1 MPPTPEATEEAME
14 PPTDLS
20 DRELAELVRRVFQP
34 TAEDRRLAVMVDLP
48 DDAVPDRPAWRQ
60 RREMARGWADRL
72 AAMAGELGVE
82 TALHLYRNPR
92 GNNADLPHTAWRH
105 HGGPLPA
112 TADEPDPSAA
122 EPMAELFDRHRLLIA
137 VTEFSATAPLKIA
150 ARRHRFRAAT
160 MPGFGPAM
168 LPALR
173 LDYVEIDRRVRR
185 LKELL
190 DRADGADFRFT
201 VAGEELELHLDLR
214 HRTAHASGGVLTE
227 PGTAGN
233 LPSGETYVVPY
244 EGEVTGDPSRSRGWL
259 PVELEGEV
267 VVYRIEG
274 NRAVEVVSE
283 GSTSKRE
290 AERIAAEPAYAN
302 LAELGLGVLADFG
315 LRPIGEIL
323 LDEKLGLHIA
333 FGRSDHFGGQVG
345 AADFTSPR
353 AVIHIDRVYLP
364 ETQPQVRVESVDLA
378 MADGSRTPLMR
389 DRRFV
394 IWNRGD
400 DPQPGG
406 GNR

>member
-1 MPPTPEATEEAME
+1 MPPSTPPAGGT
-14 PPTDLS
+14 PPDLS

-34 TAEDRRLAVMVDLP
+34 TAEDRRLAVLVDLP
-48 DDAVPDRPAWRQ
+48 DAAVPDRPAWRR

-82 TALHLYRNPR
+82 TSLHLYRNPR
-92 GNNADLPHTAWRH
+92 GNNADLPPTAWRH
-105 HGGPLPA
+105 DGGPLPA
-112 TADEPDPSAA
+112 TADELDPSAA
-122 EPMAELFDRHRLLIA
+122 EPMTELFDRHRLLIA

-150 ARRHRFRAAT
+150 ARQHHFRAAT
-160 MPGFGPAM
+160 MPGFGAAM

-173 LDYVEIDRRVRR
+173 LDYVEIDRRVRH
-185 LKELL
+185 LKDLL
-190 DRADGADFRFT
+190 DRADGADLRFT

-244 EGEVTGDPSRSRGWL
+244 EGEVAGDPSRSRGFL

-267 VVYRIEG
+267 VVYRIEE
-274 NRAVEVVSE
+274 NRAVEVVSQ
-283 GSTSKRE
+283 GPAASRE
-290 AERIAAEPAYAN
+290 AEQIAAEPAYAN

-345 AADFTSPR
+345 AADFTSPE

-364 ETQPQVRVESVDLA
+364 ETQPRVRVEGADLA
-378 MADGSRTPLMR
+378 MADGSRLPLMR

-400 DPQPGG
+400 DPQPSG